1 MCSIPS
7 TPTSPLNESERSTKR
22 RRSDT
27 ICAPAVKL
35 KYIPNMI
42 CVARIILVAP
52 IVWSLREQRYG
63 LALGLILVAGLSD
76 ALDGYLARRFDWRTR
91 LGGLLDPAADKF
103 LMFAAF
109 VTLAWIGLVPVWF
122 SAIVVGR
129 DIIIISGTIV
139 YQLTV
144 APIHGEPTGAS
155 KLNTVFQTLFVLFVI
170 SHAWLGQ
177 PPVLALQVLGAA
189 ILVTIGISTVQY
201 VTTGLNRRRESKQSG

>member
-1 MCSIPS
+1 
-7 TPTSPLNESERSTKR
+7 
-22 RRSDT
+22 
-27 ICAPAVKL
+27 VKL

-52 IVWSLREQRYG
+52 IVWSLFERRYA
-63 LALGLILVAGLSD
+63 LALGLILIAGLSD

-109 VTLAWIGLVPVWF
+109 VTLAWIGLVPIWF
-122 SAIVVGR
+122 SAVVVGR

-155 KLNTVFQTLFVLFVI
+155 KLNTVLQILFVLMTI
-170 SHAWLGQ
+170 SHAWLAQ
-177 PPVLALQVLGAA
+177 PPVLALQLLGAA
-189 ILVTIGISTVQY
+189 ILATIAISTAQY
-201 VTTGLNRRRESKQSG
+201 VTTGLARAKQARPPNN